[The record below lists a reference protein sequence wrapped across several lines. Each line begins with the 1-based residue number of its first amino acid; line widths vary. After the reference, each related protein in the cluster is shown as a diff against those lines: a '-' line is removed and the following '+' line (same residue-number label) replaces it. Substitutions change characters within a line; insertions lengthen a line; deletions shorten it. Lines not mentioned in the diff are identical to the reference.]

1 MQNKLRMKKIIIL
14 GLAALLL
21 PALVACGGGQ
31 PQKAA
36 GQIKW
41 EDGNLLAVA
50 FLGYYDSFGA
60 FENSPSYVS
69 LTQTFP
75 QIVEAQQV
83 LAGIGR
89 ELYLVIPRDP
99 MATLAVDEDGEYV
112 TDDDRR
118 VFYRSEEGRPVLVLN
133 NWYEENSLVVCT
145 DNQGRSTLYTPGI
158 DDKGALKLP
167 KDGSVQDISLPVPK
181 PLKGYTFF
189 DYGEGF
195 DGNSF
200 GISVRLQAGQPILTS
215 SAEPLA
221 AYGFDE
227 ESVVLADGDKV
238 FEGINGLCKGV
249 FLGTIGQDYNPVL
262 CVLMEDG
269 SVKTCSIFYAI
280 HHGGPEL
287 GCALPGLKDVTGF
300 ESGGGGGWEDE
311 NGEMFYE
318 YQTIYALDARG
329 GRTEIPHFLESGVY
343 YGSDDRYMYELTL
356 TPDWNYHL
364 FCISQEDYSPHEG
377 YHGSFTETEWTDE
390 YQAYDFTR
398 VYRMW
403 AGDEN
408 FEYDYK
414 SVKGTAKALVKG
426 ITYELHLT
434 GSDAIPASGLTIYQ
448 DDIMER

>member
-1 MQNKLRMKKIIIL
+1 MKKALIL
-14 GLAALLL
+14 GLAALML
-21 PALVACGGGQ
+21 PALVACGGGRQ
-31 PQKAA
+31 A
-36 GQIKW
+36 GGDQIKW
-41 EDGNLLAVA
+41 QDDNLLAVA

-69 LTQTFP
+69 LTKAFP
-75 QIVEAQQV
+75 QIVEAAQV
-83 LAGIGR
+83 VAGIGR
-89 ELYLVIPRDP
+89 ELYLVVPRDP

-118 VFYRSEEGRPVLVLN
+118 VFYRSEEGRPVLGLN

-145 DNQGRSTLYTPGI
+145 DNQGRTTLYTPGI

-167 KDGSVQDISLPVPK
+167 KDGSVLDISLPMPK

-280 HHGGPEL
+280 HHGGP
-287 GCALPGLKDVTGF
+287 
-300 ESGGGGGWEDE
+300 
-311 NGEMFYE
+311 
-318 YQTIYALDARG
+318 
-329 GRTEIPHFLESGVY
+329 
-343 YGSDDRYMYELTL
+343 
-356 TPDWNYHL
+356 
-364 FCISQEDYSPHEG
+364 
-377 YHGSFTETEWTDE
+377 
-390 YQAYDFTR
+390 
-398 VYRMW
+398 
-403 AGDEN
+403 
-408 FEYDYK
+408 
-414 SVKGTAKALVKG
+414 
-426 ITYELHLT
+426 
-434 GSDAIPASGLTIYQ
+434 
-448 DDIMER
+448 

>member
-1 MQNKLRMKKIIIL
+1 MQNKLRMKKTIIL

-21 PALVACGGGQ
+21 PALVACGSGQ
-31 PQKAA
+31 QKGD

-41 EDGNLLAVA
+41 EDDNLLAVA

-69 LTQTFP
+69 LTQAFP
-75 QIVEAQQV
+75 QIVEAKQV

-89 ELYLVIPRDP
+89 ELYLVVPRDP

-112 TDDDRR
+112 TDDNRR
-118 VFYRSEEGRPVLVLN
+118 VFYRSEEGTPVLLLN

-145 DNQGRSTLYTPGI
+145 DNEGRSTLYTPGI

-167 KDGSVQDISLPVPK
+167 KDGSVQDISLPMPK

-200 GISVRLQAGQPILTS
+200 GISVRLQAGQPVLTS

-238 FEGINGLCKGV
+238 FEGINGRCKGV

-262 CVLMEDG
+262 CVVMEDG
-269 SVKTCSIFYAI
+269 GVKTCSIFYAI

-343 YGSDDRYMYELTL
+343 YGRDDTYMYELTL
-356 TPDWNYHL
+356 TPDWNYDL
-364 FCISQEDYSPHEG
+364 FCISLEDYSPHEG
-377 YHGSFTETEWTDE
+377 YHGSFRETEWTDE

-403 AGDEN
+403 AGDED

-414 SVKGTAKALVKG
+414 SVSGTARALVKD

-434 GSDAIPASGLTIYQ
+434 GSDAIPASGLTIYR